1 MATRRNGKQKEQR
14 LECRDGRHRAM
25 CVAATDRSGQVL
37 RVGNARQKETPMP
50 DHQHQCR
57 PARDQIAVA
66 RVPQFARREQRI
78 ARADRRNQADALL
91 QRLREAIELE
101 RDDPQRRA
109 DRQPDEADAPAFEAP
124 RAAPHEAIGGAQQGV
139 GGANRPD
146 VGDSRRLPGEQ
157 RGAGRADEISDAPQR
172 QRRRVAILQKRE
184 QQQQAADNGDEQRHR
199 KQGRHVEDDMGNH
212 NGRHCVPTTPVRR

>member
-1 MATRRNGKQKEQR
+1 MRARRKPAT
-14 LECRDGRHRAM
+14 
-25 CVAATDRSGQVL
+25 
-37 RVGNARQKETPMP
+37 P
-50 DHQHQCR
+50 DHQHQRR

-66 RVPQFARREQRI
+66 RVPQFARSEQRI

-91 QRLREAIELE
+91 QRLREAIKLE

-109 DRQPDEADAPAFEAP
+109 YRQPDQADAPAFEAP

-139 GGANRPD
+139 GGANPPD
-146 VGDSRRLPGEQ
+146 VGDGRRLPGEQ
-157 RGAGRADEISDAPQR
+157 RGAGRADQISDAPQR
-172 QRRRVAILQKRE
+172 QRRRVAVLQKGE

-212 NGRHCVPTTPVRR
+212 DRRHCVPNTPVRGRIHALIAAQSCGRIAGLPKIRIDS